1 MLAFVGIPVYLFVMC
16 ICTGEVFLK
25 LFGKGEGKNA
35 GKNIIAGYVICAGL
49 FHIISTPFMYYE
61 LSFSPLVY
69 ICIAYSVV
77 IIAAY
82 IILKIKEEKTL
93 FERVRLPEKN
103 AIQKD
108 KVWLGLSIVFI
119 IAFQIFYVVYYQ
131 HTDIDDSYYLAQINT
146 IIHTNKI
153 SAIDPASGIAELNFN
168 PQYKMVS
175 YEVLMSFIVRLFH
188 VNTAFF
194 MHTILP
200 VFLIPVHYIVIYQIG
215 KFISQRYA
223 YHFVLLYSVFNLFS
237 AYSGYSQGAF
247 LLYRIW
253 QGKSGVINIIVP
265 ILILTFLYICDK
277 KDITVTDIIF
287 TGMVLVAGLHAT
299 AVGIYLVPV
308 AYFTLVAGNFLI
320 YRNIKNTCKL
330 VVPVG
335 IVMPFVLLKAYIL
348 FTSSLSSRA
357 SVVENVTDGS
367 EALNFITEF
376 VEKYMAGYSMIILL
390 YGIAVL
396 YLLIYGNKKI
406 KAVVVMPSIV
416 LMITFVNPFLINFI
430 AQHVTGTPVYW
441 RLYWLLE
448 IPLVIV
454 TMFVVMMQEEYDRHG
469 KVFAGIGVVIIA
481 ISGSFILNGTGFEY
495 RSNKYKLDSHAVQ
508 IADSVNAD
516 IQNQSAR
523 LLLPLDWSYGV
534 REYCGNI
541 ELLINRYTDGTFQ
554 SSGKGD
560 ELEELYDELVNPLY
574 VEKEWNSADL
584 YTGLKKYDVDYVV
597 IFQDA
602 LVNNQISDSL
612 IKIFSNEEYGVY
624 QVK

>member
-1 MLAFVGIPVYLFVMC
+1 
-16 ICTGEVFLK
+16 
-25 LFGKGEGKNA
+25 
-35 GKNIIAGYVICAGL
+35 
-49 FHIISTPFMYYE
+49 
-61 LSFSPLVY
+61 
-69 ICIAYSVV
+69 
-77 IIAAY
+77 
-82 IILKIKEEKTL
+82 
-93 FERVRLPEKN
+93 
-103 AIQKD
+103 
-108 KVWLGLSIVFI
+108 
-119 IAFQIFYVVYYQ
+119 
-131 HTDIDDSYYLAQINT
+131 
-146 IIHTNKI
+146 
-153 SAIDPASGIAELNFN
+153 
-168 PQYKMVS
+168 
-175 YEVLMSFIVRLFH
+175 
-188 VNTAFF
+188 
-194 MHTILP
+194 
-200 VFLIPVHYIVIYQIG
+200 
-215 KFISQRYA
+215 
-223 YHFVLLYSVFNLFS
+223 
-237 AYSGYSQGAF
+237 
-247 LLYRIW
+247 
-253 QGKSGVINIIVP
+253 
-265 ILILTFLYICDK
+265 
-277 KDITVTDIIF
+277 
-287 TGMVLVAGLHAT
+287 MVLVAGLHAT

-416 LMITFVNPFLINFI
+416 
-430 AQHVTGTPVYW
+430 
-441 RLYWLLE
+441 
-448 IPLVIV
+448 LVIV

-612 IKIFSNEEYGVY
+612 KKIFSNEEYGVY